1 MKDQDVAI
9 DPAEILGVLLK
20 ALDGLA
26 AGLIDTRTANGISKA
41 AKRANSLMR
50 ASLKGAMDDQRS
62 EFAAIVAELRDAD
75 RMLAGLLAR
84 KLDATIAAYD
94 LNASNEELGGG
105 I

>member
-41 AKRANSLMR
+41 GENAQTRLCAR
-50 ASLKGAMDDQRS
+50 ASR
-62 EFAAIVAELRDAD
+62 E
-75 RMLAGLLAR
+75 
-84 KLDATIAAYD
+84 
-94 LNASNEELGGG
+94 
-105 I
+105 